1 MTFEHAIEV
10 ALLLLVAYLG
20 GCVLGYAAHIAAR
33 SIAARPRFEPKL
45 QARAQAEAVARQISA
60 SVPQTPARGSAARR
74 LAGAVEREDAAP
86 KPVPQVP
93 AAQRPPELPAPRG
106 GKADDLKQIKGI
118 GAKTES
124 ALNDLGVYHLDQI
137 ANWTPSNIDWLEGR
151 IAVKGRIRR
160 EQWIEQAIL
169 LVTATSAA

>member
-1 MTFEHAIEV
+1 VIILDHAIEV
-10 ALLLLVAYLG
+10 SLLILVAYLA
-20 GCVLGYAAHIAAR
+20 GCVLGYLAHMAVR
-33 SIAARPRFEPKL
+33 SLTARPRFEPKL
-45 QARAQAEAVARQISA
+45 QAEAAAIAPQASARQAQAKQ
-60 SVPQTPARGSAARR
+60 SAARR

-86 KPVPQVP
+86 QPAPQVQV
-93 AAQRPPELPAPRG
+93 AQRPAELPAPRG
-106 GKADDLKQIKGI
+106 GKADDLKQIKGV

-160 EQWIEQAIL
+160 EQWVEQAIL